1 MRTYKTSTTI
11 ESNHPMSMI
20 TIVLLLLP
28 IFLQPQPS
36 RLAQDASVSVASKI
50 SSAVASARS
59 YTPPAWVAAIREE
72 LADDE
77 TYATTII
84 EAINAAATETG
95 LPEELIWSVMHT
107 ESHGRHFRRPG
118 QVKRGGAGE
127 VGVMQVLPWWER
139 GLKKEYDID
148 VDLYDVT
155 ENIRAGAYI
164 LRRGGTET
172 RVMLSYYNTGQ
183 RVYNTPY
190 QRRVMRYLK
199 QFETAD
205 LS

>member
-1 MRTYKTSTTI
+1 
-11 ESNHPMSMI
+11 MSMI

-28 IFLQPQPS
+28 MLAQPQPPM
-36 RLAQDASVSVASKI
+36 LAQEARVKVASKI
-50 SSAVASARS
+50 SAAVASAKS
-59 YTPPAWVAAIREE
+59 YTPPTWIAAIRED

-77 TYATTII
+77 TYATTLIA
-84 EAINAAATETG
+84 AIKAAATETE

-139 GLKKEYDID
+139 GLKKEYGID

-155 ENIRAGAYI
+155 DNVRAGAYI

-199 QFETAD
+199 KVQSGD
-205 LS
+205 VS